1 MIEEIFDS
9 PIKFTSNLD
18 YKENYKLFD
27 DQTRDTVWT
36 TYKNEDGQIR
46 KI

>member
-9 PIKFTSNLD
+9 PIKFTSDLD
-18 YKENYKLFD
+18 YKENYELFN
-27 DQTRDTVWT
+27 DQVRDTIQT